1 MARSESG
8 QAAFGPG
15 RRREHPAR
23 PSRCRRSEPAA
34 LPRSPR
40 PRFKA
45 SSTSSPAS
53 AAPRSVRRRYSTLH
67 AVFAYAVASDWLG
80 RSPCRGINLPAVTT
94 TRSRKL
100 TAEQIGS
107 IAAAHRDSFYVP
119 WVVRYLEAVVSE
131 KPSPI
136 QALAMSFDTT
146 EDRAAEILRQ
156 AHRRQLLPPATADW
170 AKDNIIDHSRRLL
183 AGPGTGSKV
192 GKYEAMVWLGA
203 VIGLRWSE
211 VAGLRIDRRK
221 PGHLGPAQTD
231 HRAKPDHGFVFA
243 DLAAEEYGAR
253 EQPARMVDDVVF
265 GPAPCRRRRSWRRWS
280 LAEDLCAVF
289 GVVSK
294 DIANA

>member
-1 MARSESG
+1 M
-8 QAAFGPG
+8 
-15 RRREHPAR
+15 
-23 PSRCRRSEPAA
+23 
-34 LPRSPR
+34 
-40 PRFKA
+40 
-45 SSTSSPAS
+45 
-53 AAPRSVRRRYSTLH
+53 
-67 AVFAYAVASDWLG
+67 FAYAVASDWLG

-107 IAAAHRDSFYVP
+107 IAAAHRDSFDVP

-146 EDRAAEILRQ
+146 EDRGAEILRQ

-211 VAGLRIDRRK
+211 VAGLRIGSVDPLRRTLTVA
-221 PGHLGPAQTD
+221 PT
-231 HRAKPDHGFVFA
+231 
-243 DLAAEEYGAR
+243 AR
-253 EQPARMVDDVVF
+253 
-265 GPAPCRRRRSWRRWS
+265 
-280 LAEDLCAVF
+280 
-289 GVVSK
+289 
-294 DIANA
+294 